1 MSAPTQ
7 KSSAL
12 KKRSWPVWAT
22 GLGLVLLTVA
32 VFGQTAT
39 HDFVNLDDPDYISCN
54 PMVTHGLTGRGL
66 VWAFTQFHS
75 ANWHPLTWISHM
87 VDCQIYGLRPG
98 GHHLTNV
105 AIHAATVVALFLV
118 LRLLTGAMWQSAFVA
133 AVFAIH
139 PLRAESVAWIAERK
153 DLLSGLFFVL
163 TIGAYAGCV
172 RRPNAARYGL
182 TLLFLALG
190 LMCKPMLVTLPM
202 ILLLLDYWPLQRKE
216 SLAKL
221 TLEKTPMF
229 GLSALSC
236 MVTLLA
242 QRVGLQSTDVYS
254 VPLRLGNALVSGLIY
269 FKQLFWP
276 ADLAVFYPYPRGGFP
291 IWELA
296 LACGWIGAFTGVAIW
311 QRRKRPWLLTGWFWY
326 LIMLLPVIG
335 FVQVG
340 GQAHADRYTYLPQ
353 IGLCV
358 ALTWLAGEWIVSR
371 AAAWTLASA
380 VIIGLTICAW
390 RQTAIWQNS
399 QTLWVHAIACT
410 SNNAFAHKNLGDFL
424 YGMGKFDDA
433 IAEFRSALQIKPDY
447 ADAHNSLGV
456 ALMDSG
462 KLDEAADEFRTAL
475 EYRPGLTYANFNLG
489 IVSFRQGRYDAAIDA
504 FQNALKTNPN
514 YAEAR
519 FSMGTAFLRLGRTE
533 DAIGEYRQAI
543 AINPDY
549 MKAHLNLANVLAQ
562 TGNYKEAIGHF
573 EKAQQLAPTNAI
585 AFNSLAW
592 LLATCPQTALRDG
605 PRAVRLAEE
614 ANDMAEAKNPMYLHT
629 LAAAL
634 AESGRFG
641 EAVETVQK
649 AIHLAQTAGQ
659 KDLVDRF
666 SGELSHYRQKQPLT
680 Q

>member
-1 MSAPTQ
+1 MNAPPQNAHAGRTERF
-7 KSSAL
+7 KTL
-12 KKRSWPVWAT
+12 
-22 GLGLVLLTVA
+22 GICLGLAVITFA
-32 VFGQTAT
+32 VFGQTVT
-39 HDFVNLDDPDYISCN
+39 HDFIDFDDNDYVYEN
-54 PMVTHGLTGRGL
+54 PMVAQGLTFRGL
-66 VWAFTQFHS
+66 AWAFTQFHS

-105 AIHAATVVALFLV
+105 LIHAATAMALFLA
-118 LRLLTGAMWQSAFVA
+118 LRLMTGATWRSGFVA

-153 DLLSGLFFVL
+153 DLLSGLFFIL
-163 TIGAYAGCV
+163 TIGAYTRYV
-172 RRPNAARYGL
+172 RQPGIARYIFV
-182 TLLFLALG
+182 LLFFALG
-190 LMCKPMLVTLPM
+190 LMCKPMLVTLPL
-202 ILLLLDYWPLQRKE
+202 ILLLLDYWPLQRQE
-216 SLAKL
+216 SPVKL
-221 TLEKTPMF
+221 VLEKSPLF
-229 GLSALSC
+229 GLSAFSC
-236 MVTLLA
+236 FVTLLA
-242 QRVGLQSTDVYS
+242 QRAGLQSTDVYS
-254 VPLRLGNALVSGLIY
+254 MSLRLANALVSGVVYLRQMI
-269 FKQLFWP
+269 WP
-276 ADLAVFYPYPRGGFP
+276 ANLAVFYPYPRNGFP
-291 IWELA
+291 LGEMAVASSL
-296 LACGWIGAFTGVAIW
+296 IGGLTAIAIW
-311 QRRKRPWLLTGWFWY
+311 QCRKRPWLFTGWFWY

-335 FVQVG
+335 LVQVG
-340 GQAHADRYTYLPQ
+340 AQAHADRYTYLPQ
-353 IGLCV
+353 IGLGV

-371 AAAWTLASA
+371 AAAWTLAGT
-380 VIIGLTICAW
+380 VIIGLTICAC
-390 RQTAIWQNS
+390 RQTATWQN
-399 QTLWVHAIACT
+399 TKALWVHAIACT
-410 SNNAFAHKNLGDFL
+410 RNNALAHKNLGDALFKE
-424 YGMGKFDDA
+424 GKANDA
-433 IAEFRSALQIKPDY
+433 ISQYRIALQLRPGY
-447 ADAHNSLGV
+447 AEAHNSLGI
-456 ALMDSG
+456 ALEKNG
-462 KLDEAADEFRTAL
+462 KLDEAAGEYNDAL
-475 EYRPGLTYANFNLG
+475 KIYPTFAYAALNIGALYFKE
-489 IVSFRQGRYDAAIDA
+489 GRIDDAMAA
-504 FQNALKTNPN
+504 FQNALQDDPG
-514 YAEAR
+514 YAAAH
-519 FSMGTAFLRLGRTE
+519 FNMGTAYLRKGQTE

-562 TGNYKEAIGHF
+562 TGDYKEAIGHF